1 METEKLK
8 PFIQF
13 FFGICNFSHKND
25 LFNDVQKCGILFGG
39 AQHEHLH
46 ICTRKCSRGNGG
58 MGKRCYVGREKRKQL
73 SCVRNAVEILFIA
86 NAVAYYLAQWRL
98 ICVYTRNNN
107 GNGKLHLPLSLPF
120 SLPPARQ

>member
-1 METEKLK
+1 M
-8 PFIQF
+8 
-13 FFGICNFSHKND
+13 CKNVAYF
-25 LFNDVQKCGILFGG
+25 LG
-39 AQHEHLH
+39 EHNMN
-46 ICTRKCSRGNGG
+46 ICTFAHENAAEERR
-58 MGKRCYVGREKRKQL
+58 MGKRCYVGREMRKQL
-73 SCVRNAVEILFIA
+73 TCVRNAVEILFIA